1 MSMWDSVAE
10 SMCVCVGGG
19 GAPPEYKQAAN
30 PAPKSVVKTQQLLN
44 KYLWSEN
51 KWMCI
56 QKEINMEKF

>member
-1 MSMWDSVAE
+1 MAE

-30 PAPKSVVKTQQLLN
+30 PAPKSGVKTQQLLN

-51 KWMCI
+51 K
-56 QKEINMEKF
+56 